1 MKNIFFQTS
10 QMHPFTFVDIKIID
24 WQTFSGAHPLVDIAH
39 IVLYNTCPDL
49 IEDNLDEMLE
59 SYFYNF
65 ARVVQHLKIQPPF
78 TLEELQ
84 RDFDDKAYALIFC
97 AIVFFYEA
105 FRKRKTGIE
114 TIYCILQKSFLHHPC
129 FHLLVHLLP

>member
-1 MKNIFFQTS
+1 M
-10 QMHPFTFVDIKIID
+10 
-24 WQTFSGAHPLVDIAH
+24 VDIAH
-39 IVLYNTCPDL
+39 IVLYNTSPDL

-65 ARVVQHLKIQPPF
+65 ARVVEQLKIQPPF
-78 TLEELQ
+78 TQEELQ
-84 RDFDDKAYALIFC
+84 KDFDDKAYSLIFC

-114 TIYCILQKSFLHHPC
+114 TIYWILQKSLLHHPEL
-129 FHLLVHLLP
+129 FE

>member
-1 MKNIFFQTS
+1 M
-10 QMHPFTFVDIKIID
+10 
-24 WQTFSGAHPLVDIAH
+24 VDIAH

-65 ARVVQHLKIQPPF
+65 ARVVEQLKIQPPF
-78 TLEELQ
+78 TQEELQ
-84 RDFDDKAYALIFC
+84 KDFDDKAYSLIFC

-114 TIYCILQKSFLHHPC
+114 TIYWILQKSLLHHPEL
-129 FHLLVHLLP
+129 FE

>member
-24 WQTFSGAHPLVDIAH
+24 WQTCSGAHPMVDIAH

-114 TIYCILQKSFLHHPC
+114 TIYWIFQKSLFHHPEL
-129 FHLLVHLLP
+129 FE